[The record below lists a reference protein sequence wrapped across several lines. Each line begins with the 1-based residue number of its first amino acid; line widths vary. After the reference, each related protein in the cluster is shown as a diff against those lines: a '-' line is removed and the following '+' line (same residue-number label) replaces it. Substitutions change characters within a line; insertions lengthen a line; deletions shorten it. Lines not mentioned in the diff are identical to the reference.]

1 MGGKRPRH
9 GGSAIAAIIWTFI
22 AAWTARWGEAP
33 VMTAALLRRSYGLSL
48 RLRRRD
54 EGNTCRDGCVI
65 AATGM
70 PFDAALDG
78 AIGGELA
85 MTAALSRRSY
95 GLSVRLGRRDW
106 GNTCHDGCV
115 IAAIIWTFIAA
126 SAARWGGSAR
136 VMAAALS
143 RRPLCLST
151 RLGRRDWGNTCYD
164 GCAVAAIIRA
174 SLRRFGLTDVE
185 FLLGGREVVP
195 EHVPAADAD
204 LQIAVLFGVRL
215 SVAQRVG
222 REDVEVYGVAAAVG
236 VGH

>member
-1 MGGKRPRH
+1 M
-9 GGSAIAAIIWTFI
+9 
-22 AAWTARWGEAP
+22 GEAP
-33 VMTAALLRRSYGLSL
+33 ACHG
-48 RLRRRD
+48 
-54 EGNTCRDGCVI
+54 GCVI
-65 AATGM
+65 AAT
-70 PFDAALDG
+70 
-78 AIGGELA
+78 
-85 MTAALSRRSY
+85 RR
-95 GLSVRLGRRDW
+95 G
-106 GNTCHDGCV
+106 
-115 IAAIIWTFIAA
+115 IAA
-126 SAARWGGSAR
+126 SAARWREAPAHDGLRYRGDHPGFHCGLDGAMGGSAR
-136 VMAAALS
+136 VMTAVLS

-151 RLGRRDWGNTCYD
+151 RLRQRDGGKRPRMTVC
-164 GCAVAAIIRA
+164 VIAAIIRA

>member
-1 MGGKRPRH
+1 M
-9 GGSAIAAIIWTFI
+9 GGSARHDGCVIAAII
-22 AAWTARWGEAP
+22 R
-33 VMTAALLRRSYGLSL
+33 LSL

-54 EGNTCRDGCVI
+54 WGNTCRDGCVI
-65 AATGM
+65 AATVM
-70 PFDAALDG
+70 PFD
-78 AIGGELA
+78 
-85 MTAALSRRSY
+85 
-95 GLSVRLGRRDW
+95 
-106 GNTCHDGCV
+106 
-115 IAAIIWTFIAA
+115 AA
-126 SAARWGGSAR
+126 SAARWGKRPR

-143 RRPLCLST
+143 RRPVGALQL
-151 RLGRRDWGNTCYD
+151 RQRDGGKRPRMTVC
-164 GCAVAAIIRA
+164 VIAAIIRA